1 MREPNLETLWK
12 NGSKAWANVPDASQW
27 VDEIRGNVDE
37 KNETMSETPKCPH
50 CGSAVSSVS
59 GARIFFKCGSY
70 STTPTN
76 DYTSD
81 LCDVL
86 RELNAANERIKQLE
100 AELES
105 YRSWNMA
112 LRKVG
117 DDMDYRLTLHASREP
132 VLKKWKAIRNGNPN
146 DDGSATS

>member
-1 MREPNLETLWK
+1 
-12 NGSKAWANVPDASQW
+12 
-27 VDEIRGNVDE
+27 
-37 KNETMSETPKCPH
+37 MSDTPKCPH

-86 RELNAANERIKQLE
+86 RELNAANERIKRLVE
-100 AELES
+100 IGNEMVNLMSGDES
-105 YRSWNMA
+105 VPYDDWITQSWDA
-112 LRKVG
+112 KCKWEE
-117 DDMDYRLTLHASREP
+117 ASR
-132 VLKKWKAIRNGNPN
+132 NH
-146 DDGSATS
+146 